1 MSGFDWSVLQE
12 IGQATS
18 DNINSYV
25 SDNYEDIQPLV
36 NILQI
41 EKPQKSDLSQRYKG
55 KTFCITGK
63 LVEFDNRNALV
74 YDIET
79 KGGTVVSSVTS
90 KTQYLITN
98 DKTSGSSKNKAAEK
112 YGTKIISELEYIM
125 GNF

>member
-25 SDNYEDIQPLV
+25 ADNYEDIQPLV
-36 NILQI
+36 NILHI
-41 EKPQKSDLSQRYKG
+41 KKPQKSDLSQRYKG

-74 YDIET
+74 YDIEA

-90 KTQYLITN
+90 KTQYLITMIRLL
-98 DKTSGSSKNKAAEK
+98 AAL
-112 YGTKIISELEYIM
+112 KIKLLRSMEQRLFLNLNI
-125 GNF
+125 